1 MLGRTSALYDDA
13 PGLWGGNLL
22 VALGK
27 SVNLNLLKQ

>member
-1 MLGRTSALYDDA
+1 MLGRTSAFHDDA

-22 VALGK
+22 VALSK